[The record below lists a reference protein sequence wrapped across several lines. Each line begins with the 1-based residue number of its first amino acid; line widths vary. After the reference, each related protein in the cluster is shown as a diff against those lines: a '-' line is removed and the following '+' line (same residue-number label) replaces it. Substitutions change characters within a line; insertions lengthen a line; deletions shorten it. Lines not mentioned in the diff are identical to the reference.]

1 MFKNKFQE
9 AIYALITIFI
19 TVNVF
24 VLYTV
29 YVLEGKTLKEVTGAH
44 SVIEAINMM
53 GGVYMFGHYLPIWAV
68 ILIEIG
74 VAFALDMLIGGPLAM
89 KIAFTV
95 CNPKD
100 VHPLFMEAVII
111 CCTAAIMC
119 PMMSCLAA
127 AFYYPYYEGF
137 HVLTLL
143 AEMFKTL
150 CRNFPVAFLGQ
161 LFFIQPLTR
170 TIFFK
175 LLFRRPKQSQT
186 N

>member
-9 AIYALITIFI
+9 AIYTLITIVI
-19 TVNVF
+19 TVDVF

-29 YVLEGKTLKEVTGAH
+29 YVLEGNTLKEVTGAH
-44 SVIEAINMM
+44 SVLEAVDVM
-53 GGVYMFGHYLPIWAV
+53 GGLYMFGHYLPIWAV

-74 VAFALDMLIGGPLAM
+74 VAFVLDMLIAAPLVQ

-95 CNPKD
+95 CDPEK

-111 CCTAAIMC
+111 CCTASLMC
-119 PMMSCLAA
+119 PMMSCLAG

-137 HVLTLL
+137 HVATLL

-170 TIFFK
+170 KIFG
-175 LLFRRPKQSQT
+175 LLFPKRA
-186 N
+186 

>member
-9 AIYALITIFI
+9 AIYALITIVI

-29 YVLEGKTLKEVTGAH
+29 YVLEGKTLKEVTGAG
-44 SVIEAINMM
+44 SVLGAIDAM
-53 GGVYMFGHYLPIWAV
+53 GGLYMFGHYLPIWAV
-68 ILIEIG
+68 ILIEIA
-74 VAFALDMLIGGPLAM
+74 VAFTLDMLIGGPLAM

-137 HVLTLL
+137 HVATLL

-161 LFFIQPLTR
+161 LFFIQPITR
-170 TIFFK
+170 KIFGLMFK
-175 LLFRRPKQSQT
+175 KG
-186 N
+186 